1 MTPDQAVAEML
12 SHLGRKESH
21 HITQLPGGRNNTVW
35 RVICG
40 NDSFLIK
47 NYFWSESDSRDRLG
61 QEWAFLEFLESIGS
75 RKSPAPLA
83 KIPDARF
90 ALLEFI
96 VGAPPVTIDEHDI
109 EDAAV
114 FFTTINAHRHLAS
127 NLPPVSEAA
136 FSIDGHLA
144 ATACRVEMLN
154 QIQPST
160 SDHDAAIAFVESTL
174 QPLWEIIRHRIARL
188 PTATRSA
195 ILPDSRRCLS
205 PSDFGFHNSLR
216 QPDGTLRYLD
226 FEYAGWDDPAKTLID
241 FTNQPDRILPEP
253 LAALFLDKTIP
264 LFSDSVDLKSRMAIL
279 TPVYQIKWAC
289 ICLNAF
295 LPNRP
300 ADPTRPLEN
309 QLARSRTM
317 AERAAQSLKHH
328 D

>member
-1 MTPDQAVAEML
+1 MTPDQAAAEML

-21 HITQLPGGRNNTVW
+21 HIIQLPGGRNNTVW

-40 NDSFLIK
+40 NDSFLLK

-83 KIPDARF
+83 KIPAARF

-96 VGAPPVTIDEHDI
+96 AGAPPVTIDEDDI
-109 EDAAV
+109 EDAAI
-114 FFTTINAHRHLAS
+114 FFTTINAHRHLET

-136 FSIDGHLA
+136 FSIDAHLA
-144 ATACRVEMLN
+144 ATARRVEMLN

-160 SDHDAAIAFVESTL
+160 PDHNAAIAFVESTL

-195 ILPDSRRCLS
+195 FLPDSRRCLS
-205 PSDFGFHNSLR
+205 PSDFGFHNALR

-241 FTNQPDRILPEP
+241 FINQPDRILPDP
-253 LAALFLDKTIP
+253 LATHFLEKTIP
-264 LFSDSVDLKSRMAIL
+264 LFPDSTELRDRIEVL
-279 TPVYQIKWAC
+279 TPLYQLKWAC
-289 ICLNAF
+289 ICLNTF
-295 LPNRP
+295 LPGRP
-300 ADPTRPLEN
+300 SDPARPLET
-309 QLARSRTM
+309 QLIRARTM
-317 AERAAQSLKHH
+317 ATRAAQA
-328 D
+328 